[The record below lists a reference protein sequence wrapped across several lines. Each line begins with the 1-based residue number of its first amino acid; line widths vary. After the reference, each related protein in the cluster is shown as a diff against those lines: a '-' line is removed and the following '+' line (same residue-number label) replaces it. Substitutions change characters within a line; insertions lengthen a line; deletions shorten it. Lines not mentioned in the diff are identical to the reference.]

1 LSKNGEVGELS
12 KLTQHRDPRCGTTR
26 LLIASLPCSEF
37 SIYYQDVPYEQMQKQ
52 QQARDKLLEE
62 KGWKRQH
69 DDPDAEIRDP
79 WSRVEHKYFAVAH
92 RTI

>member
-26 LLIASLPCSEF
+26 LLIASLPYSEF

-69 DDPDAEIRDP
+69 DDPDAEIRDH